1 MAELNLEKE
10 KIVCTLFGCTIGD
23 VQDIEGE
30 QEIDVFNKEKQT
42 DGVIHVHQLPNGMY
56 MNQVVI
62 DRYHDDVYFN
72 GFVTDFWHIYNYG
85 RNRGYKVCL
94 NLYGLPS
101 YRLTAEK
108 DDEFI
113 GFGLFDFSGG
123 TSKKDK
129 EDRKKEKKFCE
140 YTRNG
145 FFLHYKLGDREEK
158 LIFSNMEKD
167 ANHLDTF
174 YAHLVQEKGIK
185 VACRE
190 HREDAET
197 IAKND
202 VNGVAFFKK
211 FRERLNEIFPDSSD
225 VLSLFISNEEIEKYG
240 LSIYLEPKKEKSLDS
255 GNRKRKKKD

>member
-10 KIVCTLFGCTIGD
+10 KKACDLFGYTIGKA
-23 VQDIEGE
+23 QDNESRQTFPLLNKTGQRKGE
-30 QEIDVFNKEKQT
+30 ISI
-42 DGVIHVHQLPNGMY
+42 GQLPNGMY

-62 DRYHDDVYFN
+62 DGSDIDFN
-72 GFVTDFWHIYNYG
+72 NFFSEYWHLYNIGKY
-85 RNRGYKVCL
+85 RDYDVCL
-94 NLYGLPS
+94 NLYGLPY
-101 YRLTAEK
+101 YRLTAQK
-108 DDEFI
+108 DGEFI

-129 EDRKKEKKFCE
+129 EELKEEKKFCK

-190 HREDAET
+190 HREDALT

-202 VNGVAFFKK
+202 VNGMAFFKK

-225 VLSLFISNEEIEKYG
+225 VLSLFISNEEIAKYG
-240 LSIYLEPKKEKSLDS
+240 LAIYIEPKEEKSLVS